1 MKMKKIVALALAS
14 TLVMTLFTG
23 CGEAKN
29 TQGTKNETEK
39 GEQKVI
45 KVGLEPSYP
54 PFEYYEEDGTT
65 LTGIDHDLAVEIGK
79 KLGCKIEFVATS
91 WEGIF
96 AGLDKGDYDVIM
108 SAVTITPDRVA
119 SYSFSTPY
127 IKNFQCLVTLAD
139 AKVQPK
145 NLDELSGLEVGFQEE
160 STSDTYLTDYI
171 NSKKLKCTPR
181 KYAKIIDTFSDLK
194 NKRLD
199 AIIVDSTVADQY
211 CMDKKTYKMTWKQEN
226 EPEQFGACFKKD
238 SDLVD
243 DFNKALKELEESG
256 KVKEILSNYF
266 AADSE

>member
-1 MKMKKIVALALAS
+1 MKIKKFTALV
-14 TLVMTLFTG
+14 LVCIMITSIFTG

-29 TQGTKNETEK
+29 TQDAKKDKKT
-39 GEQKVI
+39 QKVI

-54 PFEYYEEDGTT
+54 PFEFYEEDGTT
-65 LTGIDHDLAVEIGK
+65 LTGIDHDLAIEIGK
-79 KLGCKIEFVATS
+79 KLGYKMEFVATS

-108 SAVTITPDRVA
+108 SAVTITPDRNEK
-119 SYSFSTPY
+119 YSFSTPY
-127 IKNFQCLVTLAD
+127 IKNYQCLVTLAD

-145 NLDELSGLEVGFQEE
+145 KLDELKGLQVGFQEE
-160 STSDTYLTDYI
+160 STSDTYLSDYMKA
-171 NSKKLKCTPR
+171 SKLVCTPR

-194 NKRLD
+194 AKRLD

-211 CMDKKTYKMTWKQEN
+211 CMDKKTYKMTWKQED
-226 EPEQFGACFKKD
+226 EPEKFGICFKKD
-238 SDLVD
+238 SELVD

-256 KVKEILSNYF
+256 KLKEILTNYF